1 MGRRPSAFDP
11 SIQEGPM
18 RADIRYNNI
27 IDNDEAREAQA
38 WADRAP
44 QMPHDQIDADRFYI
58 TQAYTKYTPENHEV
72 WRDLFDRRWSV
83 LEQQVSRQFI
93 EGMKILRLT
102 RDRLPLLDDLVLDQ
116 DITVAGGAVL
126 KKGTRLDGIN
136 KFLKAQSDWASYGV
150 PGYLPAKAFF
160 ACLAQREFPTTVL
173 IRPREVMD
181 YLPEPDIFHDVFG
194 HVPLHTLRVFA
205 DFLQTYGR
213 AALLCE
219 DEVHVKRLARLF
231 WFTVE
236 FGLIREDGQIKVY
249 GSGLVS
255 SHAESEYALR
265 GQWEKRGQSAPDCL
279 PREVAEYRPFDLER
293 VCNTDFEIDHFQPI
307 YYVLESFEQLR
318 DAMNRYA
325 EQVIGES
332 GLAAAS
338 RH

>member
-1 MGRRPSAFDP
+1 
-11 SIQEGPM
+11 M
-18 RADIRYNNI
+18 RQDINYNNI
-27 IDNDEAREAQA
+27 IDGEEARQAQA
-38 WADRAP
+38 NADNAP
-44 QMPHDQIDADRFYI
+44 NLPAAEIDAESFYI
-58 TQAYTKYTPENHEV
+58 TQHYDRYTPENHDV
-72 WRDLFDRRWSV
+72 WRDLFDRRWTV
-83 LEQQVSRQFI
+83 LEQQVSSQFI

-102 RDRLPLLDDLVLDQ
+102 RDRLPLLDDLDLDR
-116 DITVAGGAVL
+116 DLTVAGGTVL

-136 KFLKAQSDWASYGV
+136 RFLKAQSDWASYGV

-160 ACLAQREFPTTVL
+160 ACLANRQFPTTVL

-205 DFLQTYGR
+205 DFLQTYGK

-219 DEVHVKRLARLF
+219 DEEHVKRLGRLF

-236 FGLIREDGQIKVY
+236 FGLIKEDGKVKIY

-255 SHAESEYALR
+255 SHGESAYALR
-265 GQWEKRGQSAPDCL
+265 GDWETAGRPAPDCEE
-279 PREVAEYRPFDLER
+279 RAVAEWRPFDLER
-293 VCNTDFEIDHFQPI
+293 ICETDFEIHHFQPI

-325 EQVIGES
+325 EKVIGERVAVGHS
-332 GLAAAS
+332 S
-338 RH
+338 R